1 MDSVPPL
8 SVDLIA
14 ELDANYPPMS
24 SQDLMRKDLYDIR
37 SRASQRVLI
46 DRLKY
51 LLEETK
57 DSDLLG
63 GS

>member
-37 SRASQRVLI
+37 NRASQRVLI
-46 DRLKY
+46 DRLKH

-63 GS
+63 GN

>member
-24 SQDLMRKDLYDIR
+24 SHDLMRKDLYDIR
-37 SRASQRVLI
+37 NRAAQRVLI
-46 DRLKY
+46 DRLKH